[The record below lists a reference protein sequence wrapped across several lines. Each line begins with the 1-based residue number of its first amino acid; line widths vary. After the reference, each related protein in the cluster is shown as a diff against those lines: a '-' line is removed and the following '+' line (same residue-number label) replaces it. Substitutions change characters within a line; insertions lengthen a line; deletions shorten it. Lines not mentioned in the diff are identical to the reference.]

1 MEITSIEFLLF
12 AAVCIGVYLVL
23 PKKVQWIFLLAASLV
38 FYMASGVGYTL
49 IYVIISVLS
58 VYIATIF
65 FEKID
70 GAESVKNKD
79 GLKKLIMLVALLENL
94 GVLAVL
100 KYTNLGIEIINWF
113 SGKSMGAPIIEP
125 VSFVAPIAISYYT
138 LQLIAYLLDCYWGTI
153 KPEKNFGRLF
163 LYAIYF
169 PQMVSGP
176 ISRFK
181 EIGTQLFEEHRFDYE
196 RIKKGLIRMAYGF
209 FEKLAVAGPLSTIV
223 TTMYDNLGRFNGAY
237 IWALILIFP
246 LELYADFKGC
256 MDIVL
261 GISECIGIHL
271 PENFN
276 APFFSK
282 SVQEF
287 WQKWHMSLG
296 HFLRD
301 YIMTPILMSKPMK
314 KLGKWAKKKFGRKEG
329 KKIPS
334 YFGLFAVWT
343 CMGIWHGSG
352 VKFIIGEGWWFFA
365 IIFLS
370 EVTEPLFK
378 KIKSNKKTNGVKSVG
393 DIKSENNKFIGE
405 NKIADGLRI
414 IRTIILFAIGN
425 VFFIAKDMSQA
436 LQVFRQAFDFR
447 WVRPQEAFIRLQL
460 DRGLN
465 HFTGVVI
472 LIVGII
478 LMIIFEYMQH
488 KGRDFRDVLSGWK
501 AISRWSVYILIVSAS
516 VIYMFGNTTTFIY
529 QGF

>member
-1 MEITSIEFLLF
+1 
-12 AAVCIGVYLVL
+12 
-23 PKKVQWIFLLAASLV
+23 
-38 FYMASGVGYTL
+38 
-49 IYVIISVLS
+49 
-58 VYIATIF
+58 
-65 FEKID
+65 
-70 GAESVKNKD
+70 
-79 GLKKLIMLVALLENL
+79 ML
-94 GVLAVL
+94 
-100 KYTNLGIEIINWF
+100 
-113 SGKSMGAPIIEP
+113 
-125 VSFVAPIAISYYT
+125 
-138 LQLIAYLLDCYWGTI
+138 
-153 KPEKNFGRLF
+153 
-163 LYAIYF
+163 
-169 PQMVSGP
+169 
-176 ISRFK
+176 ISRDVWTSSF
-181 EIGTQLFEEHRFDYE
+181 
-196 RIKKGLIRMAYGF
+196 
-209 FEKLAVAGPLSTIV
+209 
-223 TTMYDNLGRFNGAY
+223 
-237 IWALILIFP
+237 
-246 LELYADFKGC
+246 
-256 MDIVL
+256 

-314 KLGKWAKKKFGRKEG
+314 KLGKCAKKKFGRKEG

-465 HFTGVVI
+465 HLTGVVI

-501 AISRWSVYILIVSAS
+501 AIPRWSVYILIVSVS
-516 VIYMFGNTTTFIY
+516 VIYMFGNTTTLYIRDFNY
-529 QGF
+529 RAKCQNE